1 MSSRIVQ
8 QTLEGLAV
16 SAMPRVRTTDGH
28 LLDWDRDTI
37 AKQLLKETKLSEQFY
52 KEPGITEEEA
62 QDIAKEVER
71 RVRWMNV
78 QYLSGPLVREIMN
91 VILLERHHAEWR
103 NICTRVGT
111 PVYDAHLIDIGTGF
125 EAKENANLQEN
136 AETSH
141 KKKADK
147 ISKEQYLLLL
157 PPYLADRHLAG
168 DLHIHDLEY
177 FGTRP
182 FCIDGSTAVP
192 VIDKGLTTVIRP
204 DELPFLGDYLYPED
218 LFAISPCGPKKVKKV
233 SRRLAD
239 RDMLWIKTSSG
250 KSLKVTAEHRIPVNG
265 QGIKR
270 AAEIKEGDVL
280 GSAFELGLNLRGQP
294 IESLNLIREFL
305 DRVPAKHL
313 DNVFVR
319 GARPLFDSIIDN
331 EKCSSFSEI
340 SRSLGVEHHKEWYT
354 KGIMPIALFGRLSE
368 LYGLDEKSLA
378 DLRVGVTGSEHDLP
392 AAFPITVEVAKLLG
406 YFISEGNYNVQESI
420 SYNLAI
426 TGSNHVEGVMS
437 CLAGDLNSYATVS
450 ESGPSTR
457 MIYGVEGAWERSK
470 QVYFGGKLIFLLFR
484 YVFGIA
490 GKSSNKRLPRIVFHL
505 NDEHL
510 FGFLSAL
517 FTGDGSAFYRP
528 EKSDCI
534 VNYTTASEMLRQEL
548 CLLLASL
555 GMNPH
560 VVELYGG
567 EERRTLYRIQLHGWK
582 NIQTF
587 RRWAQFYDMRQ
598 EHIDRFLANVKDGQR
613 SPRPEEVREVTT
625 VRPSGD
631 YVYDLFL
638 EGDDEESHTYFAS
651 DGLLIH
657 NCQDWDLRYFLY
669 YGLMPDGLGTKAS
682 VAGPAKKAEVAILHA
697 VKALGSAQTN
707 FAGGQGFYNF
717 LTFIAP
723 YFESKDYSEI
733 LQLMQM
739 FVYEMTQMMVAR
751 GGQLVFSSVQLTP
764 GVPKLWRDKP
774 AVYAGRVWNGSS
786 ADAPLKTYGQFE
798 REVRLAFKALMEVM
812 LAGDYW
818 GKPFNFPKPE
828 ISIEPDFMKE
838 DEAFNAANPDLPTYQ
853 ELYLLTFKL
862 AAEYGT
868 PYFDNQLPAY
878 RGAGEGISCYQCLA
892 DDELVPFV
900 DEGEKMQIKPIGE
913 LFEVA
918 CRNGMDTDLNGVE
931 FAGIKAKTPSI
942 DFDTHKASLKP
953 FSGVMRQIYRGK
965 MLKITLTT
973 GRQIRVTPDH
983 PVFALESG
991 SFVRKQAKGLE
1002 VGEFLPVLKNADI
1015 GLAFDSYLD
1024 VKKALTDAGYASE
1037 IQSTEAEINIK
1048 NAKKHGLPK
1057 QIPITQELIK
1067 FLGYYLAEGC
1077 SDHCDRRYTV
1087 RLSFGKHEA
1096 DLIEESLRCLRCLG
1110 FEPAVSVEKTACNV
1124 VVNSKLL
1131 YLLIDSLG
1139 CGHNAHDKSV
1149 PDLLFNIE
1157 PSLVGQYICCAFKG
1171 DGNIDIQ
1178 VNEAKGYVHTTHNIR
1193 MRLVSRDAVQRL
1205 IFLAQRIGIQMNYM
1219 VRDETVMHPHTG
1231 APYDLTSYT
1240 CYITSQDQ
1248 IQRFQSETGYG
1259 ESAISQSDIDVAG
1272 AFTRIPII
1280 QSGIE
1285 YSNLRYPSQYR
1296 SNGYKCINQQLIL
1309 DNRATLAVLR
1319 MIDGDIHPLKIKK
1332 IEEVDYD
1339 GYVYDLVDVSETHN
1353 FCNAL
1358 GVVTGNCC
1366 AYQFAATFDS
1376 DNQFEDK
1383 LYFKNGKHFS
1393 MGSWQVVSLN
1403 CPRAA
1408 YLARGDDELLF
1419 EYLRE
1424 LMDTSVEIFKVKR
1437 EWMNQIIKNH
1447 RMPFA
1452 TQQPKDPVTGE
1463 KGSVAVGL
1471 EGLVY
1476 TIGVVGVNEM
1486 VQFHTGKQM
1495 HESRDAWK
1503 LAVRAM
1509 TEMEIYAKKLSVQ
1522 HGMTIAL
1529 ARTPA
1534 ETTAQRFA
1542 VSDLIHE
1549 EFRDCAE
1556 GVVKGDIAAV
1566 KKKLHKTRDLPVYY
1580 TNGTHL
1586 PPGADVTIFE
1596 RAKHEH
1602 VFFPIVDGGNIFH
1615 IFMGEATPD
1624 PQGLMDFGLRLAR
1637 ETQIGYFTF
1646 TKDMTVCLGCSQ
1658 VSGGLS
1664 DRCPSCGSEDVD
1676 HISRITGYLQ
1686 AVSGWN
1692 SAKRQELKDR
1702 KRYNEL
1708 A

>member
-28 LLDWDRDTI
+28 LLDWDREAI

-91 VILLERHHAEWR
+91 VILLERHHTEWR

-125 EAKENANLQEN
+125 ESKENANLQEN

-157 PPYLADRHLAG
+157 PPHLADRHLAG

-182 FCIDGSTAVP
+182 F
-192 VIDKGLTTVIRP
+192 
-204 DELPFLGDYLYPED
+204 
-218 LFAISPCGPKKVKKV
+218 
-233 SRRLAD
+233 
-239 RDMLWIKTSSG
+239 
-250 KSLKVTAEHRIPVNG
+250 
-265 QGIKR
+265 
-270 AAEIKEGDVL
+270 
-280 GSAFELGLNLRGQP
+280 
-294 IESLNLIREFL
+294 
-305 DRVPAKHL
+305 
-313 DNVFVR
+313 
-319 GARPLFDSIIDN
+319 
-331 EKCSSFSEI
+331 
-340 SRSLGVEHHKEWYT
+340 
-354 KGIMPIALFGRLSE
+354 
-368 LYGLDEKSLA
+368 
-378 DLRVGVTGSEHDLP
+378 
-392 AAFPITVEVAKLLG
+392 
-406 YFISEGNYNVQESI
+406 
-420 SYNLAI
+420 
-426 TGSNHVEGVMS
+426 
-437 CLAGDLNSYATVS
+437 
-450 ESGPSTR
+450 
-457 MIYGVEGAWERSK
+457 
-470 QVYFGGKLIFLLFR
+470 
-484 YVFGIA
+484 
-490 GKSSNKRLPRIVFHL
+490 
-505 NDEHL
+505 
-510 FGFLSAL
+510 
-517 FTGDGSAFYRP
+517 
-528 EKSDCI
+528 
-534 VNYTTASEMLRQEL
+534 
-548 CLLLASL
+548 
-555 GMNPH
+555 
-560 VVELYGG
+560 
-567 EERRTLYRIQLHGWK
+567 
-582 NIQTF
+582 
-587 RRWAQFYDMRQ
+587 
-598 EHIDRFLANVKDGQR
+598 
-613 SPRPEEVREVTT
+613 
-625 VRPSGD
+625 
-631 YVYDLFL
+631 
-638 EGDDEESHTYFAS
+638 
-651 DGLLIH
+651 
-657 NCQDWDLRYFLY
+657 CQDWDLRYFLY

-682 VAGPAKKAEVAILHA
+682 VAGPAKKPEVAMLHA

-723 YFESKDYSEI
+723 YFESKSYAEI
-733 LQLMQM
+733 VQLMQM

-786 ADAPLKTYGQFE
+786 PEAPLKTYGQFE

-838 DEAFNAANPDLPTYQ
+838 DEAFNAAHPDLPTYQ
-853 ELYLLTFKL
+853 QLYLLTFKL

-878 RGAGEGISCYQCLA
+878 RGAGEGISCYQC
-892 DDELVPFV
+892 
-900 DEGEKMQIKPIGE
+900 
-913 LFEVA
+913 
-918 CRNGMDTDLNGVE
+918 
-931 FAGIKAKTPSI
+931 
-942 DFDTHKASLKP
+942 
-953 FSGVMRQIYRGK
+953 
-965 MLKITLTT
+965 
-973 GRQIRVTPDH
+973 
-983 PVFALESG
+983 
-991 SFVRKQAKGLE
+991 
-1002 VGEFLPVLKNADI
+1002 
-1015 GLAFDSYLD
+1015 
-1024 VKKALTDAGYASE
+1024 
-1037 IQSTEAEINIK
+1037 
-1048 NAKKHGLPK
+1048 
-1057 QIPITQELIK
+1057 
-1067 FLGYYLAEGC
+1067 
-1077 SDHCDRRYTV
+1077 
-1087 RLSFGKHEA
+1087 
-1096 DLIEESLRCLRCLG
+1096 
-1110 FEPAVSVEKTACNV
+1110 
-1124 VVNSKLL
+1124 
-1131 YLLIDSLG
+1131 
-1139 CGHNAHDKSV
+1139 
-1149 PDLLFNIE
+1149 
-1157 PSLVGQYICCAFKG
+1157 
-1171 DGNIDIQ
+1171 
-1178 VNEAKGYVHTTHNIR
+1178 
-1193 MRLVSRDAVQRL
+1193 
-1205 IFLAQRIGIQMNYM
+1205 
-1219 VRDETVMHPHTG
+1219 
-1231 APYDLTSYT
+1231 
-1240 CYITSQDQ
+1240 
-1248 IQRFQSETGYG
+1248 
-1259 ESAISQSDIDVAG
+1259 
-1272 AFTRIPII
+1272 
-1280 QSGIE
+1280 
-1285 YSNLRYPSQYR
+1285 
-1296 SNGYKCINQQLIL
+1296 
-1309 DNRATLAVLR
+1309 
-1319 MIDGDIHPLKIKK
+1319 
-1332 IEEVDYD
+1332 
-1339 GYVYDLVDVSETHN
+1339 
-1353 FCNAL
+1353 
-1358 GVVTGNCC
+1358 C
-1366 AYQFAATFDS
+1366 AYQFAATYDNDS
-1376 DNQFEDK
+1376 QFEDK
-1383 LYFKNGKHFS
+1383 LYFKDGKHFS

-1424 LMDTSVEIFKVKR
+1424 LMDISVEIFKVKR

-1452 TQQPKDPVTGE
+1452 TQQPRDPLTGE

-1495 HESRDAWK
+1495 HESREAWK

-1509 TEMEIYAKKLSVQ
+1509 TEMEIYAKKLSQQ

-1549 EFRDCAE
+1549 EFRDYAE
-1556 GVVKGDIAAV
+1556 KVVKGDLDAV
-1566 KKKLHKTRDLPVYY
+1566 KKNVHKTRDLPVYY

-1596 RAKHEH
+1596 RAKLEH

-1624 PQGLMDFGLRLAR
+1624 PQGLMDFGMRLAK

-1646 TKDMTVCLGCSQ
+1646 SRDMTVCLGCSM
-1658 VSGGLS
+1658 VSGGLE
-1664 DRCPSCGSEDVD
+1664 DKCPKCGSEDVD

-1702 KRYNEL
+1702 KRYNDL

>member
-28 LLDWDRDTI
+28 LLDWDREAI

-91 VILLERHHAEWR
+91 VILLERHHTEWR

-125 EAKENANLQEN
+125 ESKENANLQEN

-157 PPYLADRHLAG
+157 PPHLADRHLAG

-182 FCIDGSTAVP
+182 F
-192 VIDKGLTTVIRP
+192 
-204 DELPFLGDYLYPED
+204 
-218 LFAISPCGPKKVKKV
+218 
-233 SRRLAD
+233 
-239 RDMLWIKTSSG
+239 
-250 KSLKVTAEHRIPVNG
+250 
-265 QGIKR
+265 
-270 AAEIKEGDVL
+270 
-280 GSAFELGLNLRGQP
+280 
-294 IESLNLIREFL
+294 
-305 DRVPAKHL
+305 
-313 DNVFVR
+313 
-319 GARPLFDSIIDN
+319 
-331 EKCSSFSEI
+331 
-340 SRSLGVEHHKEWYT
+340 
-354 KGIMPIALFGRLSE
+354 
-368 LYGLDEKSLA
+368 
-378 DLRVGVTGSEHDLP
+378 
-392 AAFPITVEVAKLLG
+392 
-406 YFISEGNYNVQESI
+406 
-420 SYNLAI
+420 
-426 TGSNHVEGVMS
+426 
-437 CLAGDLNSYATVS
+437 
-450 ESGPSTR
+450 
-457 MIYGVEGAWERSK
+457 
-470 QVYFGGKLIFLLFR
+470 
-484 YVFGIA
+484 
-490 GKSSNKRLPRIVFHL
+490 
-505 NDEHL
+505 
-510 FGFLSAL
+510 
-517 FTGDGSAFYRP
+517 
-528 EKSDCI
+528 
-534 VNYTTASEMLRQEL
+534 
-548 CLLLASL
+548 
-555 GMNPH
+555 
-560 VVELYGG
+560 
-567 EERRTLYRIQLHGWK
+567 
-582 NIQTF
+582 
-587 RRWAQFYDMRQ
+587 
-598 EHIDRFLANVKDGQR
+598 
-613 SPRPEEVREVTT
+613 
-625 VRPSGD
+625 
-631 YVYDLFL
+631 
-638 EGDDEESHTYFAS
+638 
-651 DGLLIH
+651 
-657 NCQDWDLRYFLY
+657 CQDWDLRYFLY

-682 VAGPAKKAEVAILHA
+682 VAGPAKKPEVAMLHA

-723 YFESKDYSEI
+723 YFESKNYAEI
-733 LQLMQM
+733 VQLMQM

-774 AVYAGRVWNGSS
+774 AVYAGKVWNGSTP
-786 ADAPLKTYGQFE
+786 DAPLKTYGQFE

-838 DEAFNAANPDLPTYQ
+838 DEAFNAAHPDLPTYQ

-878 RGAGEGISCYQCLA
+878 RGAGEGISCYQC
-892 DDELVPFV
+892 
-900 DEGEKMQIKPIGE
+900 
-913 LFEVA
+913 
-918 CRNGMDTDLNGVE
+918 
-931 FAGIKAKTPSI
+931 
-942 DFDTHKASLKP
+942 
-953 FSGVMRQIYRGK
+953 
-965 MLKITLTT
+965 
-973 GRQIRVTPDH
+973 
-983 PVFALESG
+983 
-991 SFVRKQAKGLE
+991 
-1002 VGEFLPVLKNADI
+1002 
-1015 GLAFDSYLD
+1015 
-1024 VKKALTDAGYASE
+1024 
-1037 IQSTEAEINIK
+1037 
-1048 NAKKHGLPK
+1048 
-1057 QIPITQELIK
+1057 
-1067 FLGYYLAEGC
+1067 
-1077 SDHCDRRYTV
+1077 
-1087 RLSFGKHEA
+1087 
-1096 DLIEESLRCLRCLG
+1096 
-1110 FEPAVSVEKTACNV
+1110 
-1124 VVNSKLL
+1124 
-1131 YLLIDSLG
+1131 
-1139 CGHNAHDKSV
+1139 
-1149 PDLLFNIE
+1149 
-1157 PSLVGQYICCAFKG
+1157 
-1171 DGNIDIQ
+1171 
-1178 VNEAKGYVHTTHNIR
+1178 
-1193 MRLVSRDAVQRL
+1193 
-1205 IFLAQRIGIQMNYM
+1205 
-1219 VRDETVMHPHTG
+1219 
-1231 APYDLTSYT
+1231 
-1240 CYITSQDQ
+1240 
-1248 IQRFQSETGYG
+1248 
-1259 ESAISQSDIDVAG
+1259 
-1272 AFTRIPII
+1272 
-1280 QSGIE
+1280 
-1285 YSNLRYPSQYR
+1285 
-1296 SNGYKCINQQLIL
+1296 
-1309 DNRATLAVLR
+1309 
-1319 MIDGDIHPLKIKK
+1319 
-1332 IEEVDYD
+1332 
-1339 GYVYDLVDVSETHN
+1339 
-1353 FCNAL
+1353 
-1358 GVVTGNCC
+1358 C
-1366 AYQFAATFDS
+1366 AYQFAATYDS
-1376 DNQFEDK
+1376 DSQFEDK
-1383 LYFKNGKHFS
+1383 LYFKDGKHFS

-1452 TQQPKDPVTGE
+1452 TQQPRDPITGK

-1495 HESRDAWK
+1495 HESREAWK

-1509 TEMEIYAKKLSVQ
+1509 TEMEIYAKKLSLQ

-1556 GVVKGDIAAV
+1556 KVVKGDLDAV
-1566 KKKLHKTRDLPVYY
+1566 KKNLQKTRDLPVYY

-1596 RAKHEH
+1596 RAKLEH

-1624 PQGLMDFGLRLAR
+1624 PQGLMDFGMRLAK

-1646 TKDMTVCLGCSQ
+1646 SRDMTVCLGCAQ
-1658 VSGGLS
+1658 VSGGLE
-1664 DRCPSCGSEDVD
+1664 DKCPSCGSEDVD